1 MIPWYLMIDDPLVLS
16 CCRTGVYLD
25 RHVISNLSLTEPRT
39 MRSLV
44 SLAASKTS
52 QAPGEGGLGVVGAGP
67 GPDIKIVGKL

>member
-1 MIPWYLMIDDPLVLS
+1 MLLVLMCS
-16 CCRTGVYLD
+16 LVMTWCRTGVYLD
-25 RHVISNLSLTEPRT
+25 RHVISSLSLTEPRT

-52 QAPGEGGLGVVGAGP
+52 QATGDGGLGVVGAGP

>member
-1 MIPWYLMIDDPLVLS
+1 
-16 CCRTGVYLD
+16 
-25 RHVISNLSLTEPRT
+25 